1 MHLMTWT
8 EAVTTE
14 LMQARRE
21 LSAAQEGL
29 KEGTEAARNR
39 YARALH
45 EAELAEQRAE
55 SASQHAHR
63 RTWR

>member
-1 MHLMTWT
+1 MTWT
-8 EAVTTE
+8 EAVAKE

-21 LSAAQEGL
+21 LAAAQEGL
-29 KEGTEAARNR
+29 KMGTEASRSR

-55 SASQHAHR
+55 CASRESLR
-63 RTWR
+63 RTWH

>member
-1 MHLMTWT
+1 MTWT
-8 EAVTTE
+8 EAVTKE

-21 LSAAQEGL
+21 LTAAEEGL
-29 KEGTEAARNR
+29 KVGTPAAYSR

-55 SASQHAHR
+55 CASRESQR
-63 RTWR
+63 RTWH